1 MRRRIAMA
9 LLGVTTLALVAF
21 GVPLG
26 GVVAQLVRK
35 QAVLRLEREASRASV
50 EVSVP
55 LGASNDPT
63 DLPAADAGT
72 TLSLYN
78 GVGVRVFGEGPVS
91 EDQVTSAAA
100 AGMVADGT
108 VGDELVVAVP
118 LVLNEEVVAT
128 VRAATPISRVDR
140 LMWLAIGTVVVV
152 ALVVLAVSAVIAGI
166 VAARLAAP
174 VTALVSS
181 MGRLRDGDL
190 SARAPRSGVSELD
203 AAAAALDDAAVR
215 FGGMLERERTF
226 SADASHQLRTP
237 LAALRLNA
245 EAALADPDP
254 AAREER
260 LQAVVAA
267 TERLERTVVD
277 LLALVRNPEP
287 GRERFDLVFLADEI
301 VAAWH
306 GPLAAA
312 GRRLAVRSEADLPA
326 CRASRAA
333 VSEILSV
340 LVANALEHGEGAV
353 EVRVAAT
360 DSGALLVEVEDEGH
374 LAVDPVDIFR
384 RAPGPDGHGIGL
396 GLARTLAEAEG
407 ARLWV
412 EPQPTTRFR
421 LLLPSEHAPE
431 DTGFAVA

>member
-1 MRRRIAMA
+1 MRRRIAVA

-26 GVVAQLVRK
+26 AAVAQLVRK

-55 LGASNDPT
+55 LGTSDPS
-63 DLPAADAGT
+63 DLPKADVGT
-72 TLSLYN
+72 SLALYD
-78 GVGVRVFGEGPVS
+78 GVGVKVFGDGPAS
-91 EDQVTSAAA
+91 EDRVTAAAA
-100 AGMVADGT
+100 AGMVVDGT

-118 LVLNEEVVAT
+118 LVSNEQVVAT
-128 VRAATPISRVDR
+128 VRAATPTSRVNR
-140 LMWLAIGTVVVV
+140 LMWLAIGAVVVV
-152 ALVVLAVSAVIAGI
+152 ALVVLGVSAVIAGI
-166 VAARLAAP
+166 VASRLAAP

-190 SARAPRSGVSELD
+190 SARAPRSQITELD
-203 AAAAALDDAAVR
+203 AAAAALDDAAAR
-215 FGGMLERERTF
+215 FAGMLERERTF

-245 EAALADPDP
+245 EAALADDDP
-254 AAREER
+254 GTREDR
-260 LQAVVAA
+260 LRAVVAA

-287 GRERFDLVFLADEI
+287 GREVFDLVSVVDE
-301 VAAWH
+301 VVPAWH

-312 GRRLAVRSEADLPA
+312 GRRLAELPR

-340 LVANALEHGEGAV
+340 LVANALEHGRGTV

-360 DSGALLVEVEDEGH
+360 DAGALLVEVEDEGH
-374 LAVDPVDIFR
+374 LAGDPVGIFR
-384 RAPGPDGHGIGL
+384 REPGADGHGIGL

-407 ARLWV
+407 ARLLL
-412 EPQPTTRFR
+412 ETSPSTRFR
-421 LLLPSEHAPE
+421 LLLPSEPADDP
-431 DTGFAVA
+431 GFATV